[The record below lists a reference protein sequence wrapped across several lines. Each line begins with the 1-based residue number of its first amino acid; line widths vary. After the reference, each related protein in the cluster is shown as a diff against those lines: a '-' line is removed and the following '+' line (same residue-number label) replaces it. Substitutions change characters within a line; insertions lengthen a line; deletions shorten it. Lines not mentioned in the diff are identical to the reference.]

1 MAEATAEPFD
11 RAEFDQLNER
21 VARLEGIVVSTSE
34 SLTKLQET
42 VVGAIQLFSRL
53 NDKTKTDS
61 TDVPEVEEPKPEVET
76 PKPKEIIKHNRG
88 HIHLHTT
95 NMKDYIEAREIARGI
110 VVFMEIDS
118 KTNKY
123 TSTLEFGEIP
133 PPPKE
138 PWFVRVFVE
147 NKDARRIWM
156 MSVEGNNR
164 SKCLEHIPSLKELV
178 ITGTDAQLESF
189 LRDWNIKHK
198 KERLIVRWF
207 GSHFDVPALQKK
219 YPDINIYVAT

>member
-1 MAEATAEPFD
+1 VD
-11 RAEFDQLNER
+11 
-21 VARLEGIVVSTSE
+21 
-34 SLTKLQET
+34 
-42 VVGAIQLFSRL
+42 
-53 NDKTKTDS
+53 
-61 TDVPEVEEPKPEVET
+61 T

-95 NMKDYIEAREIARGI
+95 NMKDYIEAREIPRGI

-178 ITGTDAQLESF
+178 ITGTDAQLDSF